1 MASKTAKRTHIKGEV
16 PTSTLI
22 NVFPITGKESHA
34 SAYRSFERAAMGCF
48 SLSRRPPA
56 RLRVRKRF
64 AGGAGRRNIPRA
76 GFPPFPEKQ
85 TPNLLTEHQDWR
97 QTARRESSPH
107 DPLVVRNIAA
117 MRKEQTM
124 SEQPH
129 DTEPVT
135 IVLATRNQGKVRELA
150 EPLRAFGLRV
160 VGLDAFPDLPE
171 VEETGTTFEE
181 NALLKAREVSER
193 TGLVAIA
200 DDSGLEVDALNGA
213 PGVYLRPLQ
222 RGHAGSARRH
232 QGRTQYDEAPRG
244 PVVRAAVEP
253 FGALPQRR
261 RRLYARR
268 RNPHR
273 SRHLGRQRRLLPARQ
288 KRLRLRSR
296 FPRSRAGPHRRRNV
310 PGRKNEPQPQ
320 GQGPA
325 RAAAPLALLLG
336 KGISGR
342 ELDFSASDCDFGADK
357 NPT

>member
-1 MASKTAKRTHIKGEV
+1 
-16 PTSTLI
+16 
-22 NVFPITGKESHA
+22 
-34 SAYRSFERAAMGCF
+34 
-48 SLSRRPPA
+48 
-56 RLRVRKRF
+56 
-64 AGGAGRRNIPRA
+64 
-76 GFPPFPEKQ
+76 
-85 TPNLLTEHQDWR
+85 
-97 QTARRESSPH
+97 
-107 DPLVVRNIAA
+107 

-181 NALLKAREVSER
+181 NALLKAREVSKR

-213 PGVYLRPLQ
+213 PGVY
-222 RGHAGSARRH
+222 SARYSEDMPDLP
-232 QGRTQYDEAPRG
+232 GATKDERNTMKLLAALC
-244 PVVRAAVEP
+244 VRAAVEP

-273 SRHLGRQRRLLPARQ
+273 PRHLGRQRRLLPARQ

-336 KGISGR
+336 RVSPEESLTFPRPTVTLGLTKTLLKEYTDAHGKDG
-342 ELDFSASDCDFGADK
+342 FSTETALVWALCRY
-357 NPT
+357 PTDRRTVHGSSHPHG